1 MKLFKHAALL
11 ILICLLSI
19 PLKAQEK
26 QQTESI
32 DEGSINDQFEFVI
45 RKSSNWKDQKGQSY
59 KVIKQNI
66 IFTLKEH
73 VLDSLHAIH
82 AALNDANG
90 MIKNQKLEINRLTTE
105 LGQVQDELEK
115 TQKEKDSMSL
125 LGQQLKKSSY
135 RKITWAVIG
144 ILLALL
150 LTFIVKYKS
159 SSAIT
164 LSTEKKLSDLENEYA
179 DHRRISLE
187 REQKIKR
194 QLQDEIN
201 KGIA

>member
-1 MKLFKHAALL
+1 
-11 ILICLLSI
+11 
-19 PLKAQEK
+19 
-26 QQTESI
+26 
-32 DEGSINDQFEFVI
+32 
-45 RKSSNWKDQKGQSY
+45 
-59 KVIKQNI
+59 VIKQNI